1 MTCDTGALSR
11 LYLLFARQVN
21 YYMAQGRALRRVVA
35 LFDNIED
42 LVSENDRRYNIEDE
56 ETSLE

>member
-1 MTCDTGALSR
+1 
-11 LYLLFARQVN
+11 
-21 YYMAQGRALRRVVA
+21 MAQGRALRRVVA

-42 LVSENDRRYNIEDE
+42 LISENDRRYNIEDE